1 MEALTTKILGD
12 LFTHGYK
19 WLSNLRRANKERKQE
34 SILALR
40 QVITASRE
48 TAVYIR
54 QLNDSGSRNHDTER
68 HLSLLWTEL
77 GFTLEDLGIPKLAKR
92 CQIKGKH
99 WSDPEHYDKSFLDKA
114 DVSLD
119 KMETIAREVLLEINR
134 E

>member
-12 LFTHGYK
+12 LFNHGYK
-19 WLSNLRRANKERKQE
+19 WLSNLRRARTERKQE
-34 SILALR
+34 SIFALR

-54 QLNDSGSRNHDTER
+54 QLNDNGNRNHDTER

-77 GFTLEDLGIPKLAKR
+77 GFTLEDLGIPKLSKR

-99 WSDPEHYDKSFLDKA
+99 WSDPEHYEQSFLDKA

-119 KMETIAREVLLEINR
+119 KMERIAREVLAEINR
-134 E
+134 